1 MAHVMV
7 YGGNSMKNRFFKYI
21 FFILML
27 CFLSGCGEKEEE
39 TVEYQW
45 VYSAQETA
53 IPSAQPGLSP
63 SGVLEGGQRIRYW
76 SQTSSGNQ
84 VCQIMQFQ
92 YVTDFNIEQVKN
104 GLIEERAD
112 DYYLQRWNTA
122 TGSWDSEVVS
132 RADWFPND
140 PGLASLVPNKLAVG
154 RDGEIYCVFV
164 MNEEAYLGCWRSD
177 SKEILGKFPE
187 EFLELGINEHL
198 MIDYGIFVADDGKLF
213 FYSKDASVILATD
226 RNLSETVRYPV
237 NGSVIG
243 MMEDPSDH
251 QIYWYGRENNRVGIW
266 TLDGH
271 ALAEGLEDFD
281 PANFLASFSAEG
293 ELYLTDKQQL
303 WVKEKEGEPEP
314 VWKWREQG
322 YFFEKMTDLSADETG
337 TLFLMTYYEESDQLV
352 AIEREWGIPQ
362 EKQDVVLALRSYP
375 TQSAF
380 HQLIESFNRQS
391 AHTHVTV
398 QIQGEEESY
407 QDYTQKIQME
417 ISAGRGPDMLG
428 DYLVESGNIGNGY
441 FLSLEGK
448 LEELD
453 GLLPAALD
461 YGRYQGEVYG
471 VPYEVNLSVLV
482 CSEELAAGRSSW
494 NVEEMMESVR
504 QSEASV
510 LHWGL
515 SGSEIVYWFGLSDK
529 DNRDFIDWENGESH
543 LTEEPFLRFL
553 EFAKEYQDQGIAGNY
568 GEVGNL
574 LKNGVIA
581 TANANVGRS
590 NFEFLKEY
598 EHSFQDGAVY
608 IGLPKA
614 DGRGVYL
621 RSTCIYVN
629 SNSKNTEGCLEFL
642 NYLIAEEAQR
652 KMSRYVVSS
661 VSMPQVGE
669 EVEMSAPF
677 NIRKNILQEQIQ
689 SYIGDEGLTQ
699 QQAETV
705 LQLLL
710 DAEAW
715 NSPVDQIFSMVSE
728 ELDPYFAG
736 ERTAKEAA
744 EKLHNR
750 VQLFLDERK

>member
-1 MAHVMV
+1 
-7 YGGNSMKNRFFKYI
+7 MKNRFLKYI

-27 CFLSGCGEKEEE
+27 CLLSGCGEKEEE

-45 VYSAQETA
+45 VYSAHETA
-53 IPSAQPGLSP
+53 IPGAQPGLSP

-84 VCQIMQFQ
+84 ICQIMQLQ
-92 YVTDFNIEQVKN
+92 YITDFNIEQVKN

-112 DYYLQRWNTA
+112 DYYLQQWNTV

-132 RADWFPND
+132 KADWFPND
-140 PGLASLVPNKLAVG
+140 PGLSSLVPNKLAVG

-164 MNEEAYLGCWRSD
+164 MEEEAYLGCWRSD

-187 EFLELGINEHL
+187 EFLELGINEHHNS
-198 MIDYGIFVADDGKLF
+198 DYGIFVASDGKLF
-213 FYSKDASVILATD
+213 FYSKEAPLILETD
-226 RNLSETVRYPV
+226 RNFSEIVRHTV
-237 NGSVIG
+237 NGSIIG
-243 MMEDPSDH
+243 MTEDSSDH
-251 QIYWYGRENNRVGIW
+251 QIYWYGKENNKVGIW

-271 ALAEGLEDFD
+271 ALAERLEDFD

-322 YFFEKMTDLSADETG
+322 YFLEKMTDMSVDETG

-352 AIEREWGIPQ
+352 AIEREWGIPL
-362 EKQDVVLALRSYP
+362 EKQEVVLALRSYP
-375 TQSAF
+375 NQSAL
-380 HQLIESFNRQS
+380 HQLIDSFNRQS
-391 AHTHVTV
+391 THTHVAV
-398 QIQGEEESY
+398 QSIGEAESFL
-407 QDYTQKIQME
+407 DYKQNIQME

-428 DYLVESGNIGNGY
+428 DYLVESENIGSGY

-448 LEELD
+448 LEGLD

-471 VPYEVNLSVLV
+471 VPYEVHLSVLV

-494 NVEEMMESVR
+494 NVEEMMDSVR

-515 SGSEIVYWFGLSDK
+515 SGSSIVYWFGLSDK
-529 DNRDFIDWENGESH
+529 DNREFIDWENGESH
-543 LTEEPFLRFL
+543 LAEEPFIRFL
-553 EFAKEYQDQGIAGNY
+553 EFAKEYQDQGNIGSF
-568 GEVGNL
+568 GEASVL
-574 LKNGVIA
+574 IRNGVIA
-581 TANANVGRS
+581 TANANVLYS
-590 NFEFLKEY
+590 NFMFLEDA
-598 EHSFQDGAVY
+598 ERSFQDGAVY
-608 IGLPKA
+608 IGLPKV

-621 RSTCIYVN
+621 RSNCFYVN
-629 SNSKNTEGCLEFL
+629 SNSKNIEGCLEFL
-642 NYLIAEEAQR
+642 NYLISEEAQR

-689 SYIGDEGLTQ
+689 NYTGDEGLTQ

-705 LQLLL
+705 FQLLL
-710 DAEAW
+710 NAEAW
-715 NSPVDQIFSMVSE
+715 NSPVDQIMSMVDE

-750 VQLFLDERK
+750 VQLYLDERK